1 MAHLWQ
7 VDGVVSLQGLQLGPT
22 MADTTEESPCVARIN
37 LIPKM
42 NGNIQKLTNTKHTD
56 GFINC

>member
-1 MAHLWQ
+1 
-7 VDGVVSLQGLQLGPT
+7 